1 MIDGAQYPKVAKK
14 TSERQ
19 VWQNADGD
27 RRLPRPLE
35 PRRTFV
41 TPGHRVTWREDL
53 AVLRHRD
60 VRIFISARFV
70 SMLGNSIAPIAL
82 VFAVLD
88 VSDAASAVG
97 IVLAARSI
105 PNVVFLL
112 VGGVVSDRLPRKLV
126 LIVANSVSALTQ
138 ALAAGLVLS
147 GHAQIWQLAVIE
159 AVNGIAGAFVLPAM
173 MGILPSF
180 LDKAELPQA
189 NAVSGFA
196 RSIALIGGGAVAGMI
211 VGFTSP
217 GVGLA
222 VDALTFG
229 VGAFLLSLLKL
240 PRTERST
247 TSMLHD
253 LRVGWTEFV
262 SRQWVWSVVLA
273 FLVLNMIF
281 TACYMTLGPVI
292 ADDTFGRVGWGT
304 VSACFGAGFIAGGI
318 VMIRLKPKYPV
329 RIGMFGMLAMVPM
342 YLCLALAPYTVAV
355 AAVAFLVG
363 VGFEMFGIGW
373 ETALGQHIPI
383 DKLSRVASYDM
394 LGSFIAGPIGQ
405 LSVGYVAAVTSV
417 KLVELYGA
425 AIHIAVVL
433 ATLAVPSVWR
443 LQRHLSDTN

>member
-1 MIDGAQYPKVAKK
+1 M
-14 TSERQ
+14 
-19 VWQNADGD
+19 
-27 RRLPRPLE
+27 
-35 PRRTFV
+35 
-41 TPGHRVTWREDL
+41 TWREDL

-112 VGGVVSDRLPRKLV
+112 IGGVISDRLPRKLV

-138 ALAAGLVLS
+138 ALAAALVLS

-180 LDKAELPQA
+180 LDRAELPQA

-196 RSIALIGGGAVAGMI
+196 RSIALIGGGAVAGVI

-229 VGAFLLSLLKL
+229 LGAFLLSLLKL

-253 LRVGWTEFV
+253 LRVGWTEFA

-281 TACYMTLGPVI
+281 TACYATLGPVI
-292 ADDTFGRVGWGT
+292 ADDTFGRIGWGA

-405 LSVGYVAAVTSV
+405 LTVGYVAAVTSV

-425 AIHIAVVL
+425 GIHIVVVL

-443 LQRHLSDTN
+443 LQRHVSD